1 MAMRHRWLLYQEEC
15 TIRGHS
21 ASAPATDE
29 GGFSADAVS
38 APAVIAQTVIKTS
51 PLPEKRSGKGAMA
64 ATPRPCCPA
73 MPIGPPGLGIHRPH
87 IAVDDSSPSL
97 LAMVA
102 RTVTRKELSSTPAA
116 SQSLQDEAEK
126 LVSKG
131 AWDPKGVREWDYV
144 AGEARKHG
152 AKAHV
157 GRIFGIVVEKHPE
170 LPLGHP
176 DRKFKLAPCLPG

>member
-15 TIRGHS
+15 TVRGHS
-21 ASAPATDE
+21 DSAPATDDW
-29 GGFSADAVS
+29 GGGVSADAVS
-38 APAVIAQTVIKTS
+38 APAVIARTVTCPS

-73 MPIGPPGLGIHRPH
+73 MPIGPPGLGDHRPH

-131 AWDPKGVREWDYV
+131 AWDPKGV
-144 AGEARKHG
+144 
-152 AKAHV
+152 
-157 GRIFGIVVEKHPE
+157 
-170 LPLGHP
+170 
-176 DRKFKLAPCLPG
+176 